1 MKVPG
6 MANVWR
12 VYEGREPTIGGPWLR
27 LPLDAA
33 IAAFDLQPSDLV
45 SDPEHTPRFG
55 DEKRD
60 LRHAGFRHIVVEVED
75 GEGRQA
81 HWTPGFYKARVSP
94 AEAPERL
101 VRQALAAHLGEDNVV
116 RVELDATT
124 DFEDR
129 DALRIT
135 VVIPPDAIQRLKG
148 RVLDASVAVRKRLR
162 DMGDDRTPIV
172 EYATEAELADGDAQ
186 S

>member
-1 MKVPG
+1 

-12 VYEGREPTIGGPWLR
+12 LYEGREPTMGGPWVR
-27 LPLDAA
+27 LPLEAA
-33 IAAFDLQPSDLV
+33 IAAFDLQSDDFVSDL
-45 SDPEHTPRFG
+45 EHTPRFG

-75 GEGRQA
+75 SEGQQA
-81 HWTPGFYKARVSP
+81 HFTPGFYKTRVSP
-94 AEAPERL
+94 AKAPQRL

-116 RVELDATT
+116 RVELHATT
-124 DFEDR
+124 DFQDR

-135 VVIPPDAIQRLKG
+135 IVIPPDATQRLKG
-148 RVLDASVAVRKRLR
+148 RVLDALVAVTKRLR

-186 S
+186 P